1 MSDETPAD
9 RMKRI
14 EAEYLM
20 PPLYRQTMREAMP
33 AMQLEVPAAQH
44 EQARALLAT
53 LEAQVRVLS
62 DDRRAMIDAF
72 RDIHAK
78 TNATDIRAICERVL
92 IEQGEKP

>member
-53 LEAQVRVLS
+53 LEAQVRM
-62 DDRRAMIDAF
+62 MIDAF